1 MKVVAVLGS
10 PRAES
15 RSTAL
20 TRRILDG
27 AKAAGHEVVI
37 YDIPKM
43 NVQGCQGCRYCKSNG
58 VDCILED
65 DLKPYWKDLHE
76 CGALIV
82 SAPNYCSQVCGPMIT
97 YMNRHYCILDGQ
109 WQTRLTPGKIKLI
122 GVFAQ
127 AQPESSTQAHA
138 AFDWYLGD
146 FLNRKMV
153 LADKFIIGG
162 DSDLSPD
169 GTLMQ
174 RAYALGLSL

>member
-1 MKVVAVLGS
+1 MKVIAVLGS
-10 PRAES
+10 PRRDS

-27 AKAAGHEVVI
+27 AEAAGHEVVV
-37 YDIPKM
+37 YDISQM
-43 NVQGCQGCRYCKSNG
+43 DVQGCQGCRYCKHNG
-58 VDCILED
+58 VDCILQD
-65 DLKPYWKDLHE
+65 DLLPYWKDLHE

-127 AQPESSTQAHA
+127 GGPESADGAYA
-138 AFDWYLGD
+138 AYDWYLHD
-146 FLNRKMV
+146 FQARKMV
-153 LADKFIIGG
+153 LTDKFIIGG

-169 GTLMQ
+169 GKLMQ
-174 RAYALGLSL
+174 RAYAAGLSL